1 LRTIA
6 ITNQKGGSGKTT
18 TAVNL
23 AASLGE
29 KRKKVLIVD
38 LDPQASASKWLGVRD
53 DGRGLLDALT
63 EDTSIE
69 ALIQETAIPGV
80 SLIPSGPLMIRVE
93 KSLAGEPGAEIIFRE
108 ALARIPAKRYDLIL
122 LDCPPSFGLLGI
134 SALVAAREVLVPVEA
149 SSMAVEALGEL
160 THTLKTIQKRLNP
173 NLDLSSILACRVDSR
188 TNLSKEIVG
197 TLRQHF
203 GKKVFKT
210 VVRETVRLRE
220 APSHHEPI
228 TIYAPRSAAAEDY
241 RSVAA
246 ELLRRKRR
254 N

>member
-1 LRTIA
+1 MRTIA

-23 AASLGE
+23 AAGLGE
-29 KRKKVLIVD
+29 RRKKVLVVD
-38 LDPQASASKWLGVRD
+38 LDPQSSATKWFGFRD
-53 DGRGLLDALT
+53 DGGGLLHALT
-63 EDTSIE
+63 EDSPIE
-69 ALIQETAIPGV
+69 NLIQETEIPGV
-80 SLIPSGPLMIRVE
+80 SLIPSGPLLIRAE
-93 KSLAGEPGAEIIFRE
+93 KSLAGEPGAELIFKE
-108 ALARIPAKRYDLIL
+108 ALASIPAKRYDLVL

-134 SALVAAREVLVPVEA
+134 SALVAAKEVLVPVEA
-149 SSMAVEALGEL
+149 SSMAIEALGEL
-160 THTLKTIQKRLNP
+160 THTIKTIKKRLNR

-188 TNLSKEIVG
+188 TNLSKEIVQ
-197 TLRQHF
+197 TLRTHF

-220 APSHHEPI
+220 APSHHKPI
-228 TIYAPRSAAAEDY
+228 TTYAPRSNAAEDY